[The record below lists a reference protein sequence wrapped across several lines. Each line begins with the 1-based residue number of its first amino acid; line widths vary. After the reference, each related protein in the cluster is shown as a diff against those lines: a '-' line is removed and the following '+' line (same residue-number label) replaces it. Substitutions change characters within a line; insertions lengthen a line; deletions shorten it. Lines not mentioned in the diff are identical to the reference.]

1 MSDAA
6 HCLLQAYAD
15 PEVIEVVVNDDGS
28 VFLEHSGARLEKQ
41 PFQVSPADIGNF
53 LKTVLGR
60 VESFGPARP
69 YADLSATDGSRV
81 HVIAPPLVR
90 GGLCVTI
97 RKRPAH
103 RPHLGEIARGGA
115 ITLGCASFLK
125 FAVKH
130 RRSILIIGG
139 ASSGK
144 TTLLNALGALIPN
157 EERIIVLEDTPE
169 LTLPQ
174 PHVMCLR
181 TRVRDAAGLPDIT
194 LRDLV
199 TNTLRM
205 RPDRIIVGE
214 VRGGEAMD
222 MLQAMNVGH
231 EGVMCTLHAN
241 SAREGLQ
248 RLETL
253 VLSSGSELPLR
264 AARSTIALAIDLV
277 VVMSRLADGSRRVTQ
292 VTELTGMELDNI
304 TLSDLFLIDAR
315 KTAGGMG
322 FTLRPTGVMPRFY
335 DRLRQQGEETPL
347 EFFQETTPGTPQAA
361 PAP

>member
-1 MSDAA
+1 VSGAGQSLLNAYSDP
-6 HCLLQAYAD
+6 D
-15 PEVIEVVVNDDGS
+15 VIEVVVNDDGS
-28 VFLEHSGARLEKQ
+28 VFLEKAGTHLEKQ
-41 PFQVSPADIGNF
+41 PFQVDGGDIELF

-97 RKRPAH
+97 RKRPTR
-103 RPHLGEIARGGA
+103 RPHLGEIARSGA

-130 RRSILIIGG
+130 HRNILIIGG
-139 ASSGK
+139 TSSGK

-157 EERIIVLEDTPE
+157 EERVIVLEDTPE
-169 LTLPQ
+169 MTLPQ
-174 PHVMCLR
+174 PHVMYLR
-181 TRVRDAAGLPDIT
+181 TRGRDAAGLPDVT

-214 VRGGEAMD
+214 VRGAEAMD

-248 RLETL
+248 RLEAL
-253 VLSSGSELPLR
+253 VLSSGVELPLH
-264 AARSTIALAIDLV
+264 AVRSTITLAIDLV
-277 VVMSRLADGSRRVTQ
+277 VIMSRLADGTRRVTQ
-292 VTELTGMELDNI
+292 VTEITGMELDNI

-315 KTAGGMG
+315 KTADGMG
-322 FTLRPTGVMPRFY
+322 FTLRPTGSMPRFY
-335 DRLRQQGEETPL
+335 DQLRKQGEDPPL
-347 EFFQETTPGTPQAA
+347 EFFQEAA
-361 PAP
+361 

>member
-1 MSDAA
+1 VSGAGQS
-6 HCLLQAYAD
+6 LLQAYSD
-15 PEVIEVVVNDDGS
+15 PETIEVVINDDGS
-28 VFLEHSGARLEKQ
+28 VFLERAGTHLEKQ
-41 PFQVSPADIGNF
+41 DFRVDGEDIELF

-60 VESFGPARP
+60 AESFGSSRP

-97 RKRPAH
+97 RKRPAR
-103 RPHLGEIARGGA
+103 RPHLGEIARSGA

-130 RRSILIIGG
+130 HRNILIIGG
-139 ASSGK
+139 TSSGK
-144 TTLLNALGALIPN
+144 TTLLNALAALIPN
-157 EERIIVLEDTPE
+157 EERVIVLEDTPE
-169 LTLPQ
+169 MTLPQ
-174 PHVMCLR
+174 PHVMYLR
-181 TRVRDAAGLPDIT
+181 TRVRDAAGLPDVT

-214 VRGGEAMD
+214 VRGVEAMD

-253 VLSSGSELPLR
+253 VLSSGLELPLH
-264 AARSTIALAIDLV
+264 AVRSTIVLAIDLV
-277 VVMSRLADGSRRVTQ
+277 VIMARLADGTRRVTQ
-292 VTELTGMELDNI
+292 VTEITGMELDNI

-315 KTAGGMG
+315 KTADGMG
-322 FTLRPTGVMPRFY
+322 FTLRPTGAMPRFY
-335 DRLRQQGEETPL
+335 DQLRKQGEDAPL
-347 EFFQETTPGTPQAA
+347 EFFQEAA
-361 PAP
+361 

>member
-1 MSDAA
+1 VSGAGQSLLNAYSDP
-6 HCLLQAYAD
+6 D
-15 PEVIEVVVNDDGS
+15 VIEVVVNDDGS
-28 VFLEHSGARLEKQ
+28 VFLEKAGTHLEKQ
-41 PFQVSPADIGNF
+41 PFQVDGGDIELF

-97 RKRPAH
+97 RKRPTR
-103 RPHLGEIARGGA
+103 RPHLGEIARSGA

-130 RRSILIIGG
+130 HRNILIIGG
-139 ASSGK
+139 TSSGK

-157 EERIIVLEDTPE
+157 EERVIVLEDTPE
-169 LTLPQ
+169 MTLPQ
-174 PHVMCLR
+174 PHVMYLR
-181 TRVRDAAGLPDIT
+181 TRVRDAAGLPDVT

-214 VRGGEAMD
+214 VRGAEAMD

-248 RLETL
+248 RLEAL
-253 VLSSGSELPLR
+253 VLSSGVELPLH
-264 AARSTIALAIDLV
+264 AVRSTITLAIDLV
-277 VVMSRLADGSRRVTQ
+277 VIMSRLADGTRRVTQ
-292 VTELTGMELDNI
+292 VTEITGMELDNI

-315 KTAGGMG
+315 KTADGMG
-322 FTLRPTGVMPRFY
+322 FTLRPTGSMPRFY
-335 DRLRQQGEETPL
+335 DQLRKQGEDPPL
-347 EFFQETTPGTPQAA
+347 EFFQEAA
-361 PAP
+361 

>member
-1 MSDAA
+1 MSDSAQS
-6 HCLLQAYAD
+6 LLQAYAD

-28 VFLEHSGARLEKQ
+28 VFLERSGTQLEKQ
-41 PFQVSPADIGNF
+41 PYQVSAADIELF
-53 LKTVLGR
+53 LKTVMGR
-60 VESFGPARP
+60 AESFGPTRP
-69 YADLSATDGSRV
+69 YADLSALDGSRV

-90 GGLCVTI
+90 GGLCITI
-97 RKRPAH
+97 RKRPTR
-103 RPHLGEIARGGA
+103 RPHLGEIARSGS

-130 RRSILIIGG
+130 HRNILIIGG
-139 ASSGK
+139 TSSGK

-169 LTLPQ
+169 LMLPQ
-174 PHVMCLR
+174 PHVMYLR
-181 TRVRDAAGLPDIT
+181 TRVRDAGGLTDVT

-214 VRGGEAMD
+214 VRSAEAMD

-253 VLSSGSELPLR
+253 VLSAGLELPLR
-264 AARSTIALAIDLV
+264 AVRSTIVLAIDLV

-304 TLSDLFLIDAR
+304 TLSDLFLMDAR

-322 FTLRPTGVMPRFY
+322 FTLRPTGSMPRFY
-335 DRLRQQGEETPL
+335 DQLRKQGEETPL
-347 EFFQETTPGTPQAA
+347 EFFQETAPGA
-361 PAP
+361 PR

>member
-1 MSDAA
+1 MPDAA
-6 HCLLQAYAD
+6 HGLLQAYAD
-15 PEVIEVVVNDDGS
+15 PEVIEVVINDDGS
-28 VFLEHSGARLEKQ
+28 VFLERSGARLEKQ
-41 PFQVSPADIGNF
+41 SFLAGPADIDLF
-53 LKTVLGR
+53 LKTILGR

-69 YADLSATDGSRV
+69 YADLSAEDGSRV

-97 RKRPAH
+97 RKRPAR

-130 RRSILIIGG
+130 HRNLLIIGG

-144 TTLLNALGALIPN
+144 TTLLNALGSLIPN
-157 EERIIVLEDTPE
+157 EERILVLEDTPE

-174 PHVMCLR
+174 PHVTYLR
-181 TRVRDAAGLPDIT
+181 TRVRDAAGLPDVT

-199 TNTLRM
+199 SNTLRM

-214 VRGGEAMD
+214 VRGVEAFD

-241 SAREGLQ
+241 STREGLQ

-253 VLSSGSELPLR
+253 VLSAGFELPLR
-264 AARSTIALAIDLV
+264 AVRSTIALAIDLV
-277 VVMSRLADGSRRVTQ
+277 VILSRLSDGSRRVTQ

-322 FTLRPTGVMPRFY
+322 FTLRPTGAVPRFY
-335 DRLRQQGEETPL
+335 DELRKQGQETPL
-347 EFFQETTPGTPQAA
+347 EFFQETTPGAA
-361 PAP
+361 R